1 MPEPNRFPVLASPV
15 RGDETR
21 NTALRVSVAKDRT
34 VKRLL
39 RELVTLGES
48 AKEPRVVKLR

>member
-1 MPEPNRFPVLASPV
+1 MPERHRFPVLASPV
-15 RGDETR
+15 RGDEAR

-39 RELVTLGES
+39 RELAV
-48 AKEPRVVKLR
+48 PVRVPKSRAS